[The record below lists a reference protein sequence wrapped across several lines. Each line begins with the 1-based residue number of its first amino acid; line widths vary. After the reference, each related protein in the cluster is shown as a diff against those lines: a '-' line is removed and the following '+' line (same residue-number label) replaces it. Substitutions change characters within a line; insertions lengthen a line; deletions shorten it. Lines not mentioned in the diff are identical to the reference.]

1 MLPHSAPDKFLA
13 PPTTDPTPIF
23 DTFRG
28 NYGTELLV
36 AAIAYF
42 DLFSLLSGGPLSF
55 AELRAGLGLNPRPA
69 NVLLT
74 GLAAMKLLAREDGPD
89 GGSYQLTPLGEEHLV
104 PGRPLYVGGYVTQA
118 AKSAGVRGLIDRL
131 RFDRATVERTGATEA
146 TGTAFTYRP
155 GTESAMDSDETARSL
170 TMILAGRAK
179 NVAPVLADRLPLPQ
193 TKLLLDVGGGT
204 GIYAFAL
211 LQRNPSLRAIVW
223 DRAAVLKVAHEM
235 AIQHGVADRV
245 ELRPGDM
252 FHDPVPTGCD
262 AMLLSNVLHDWDVP
276 ECEILVSR
284 CAAALVSS
292 GRLLIHDVFLN
303 DNLDGPLPVALYSA
317 ALFCITEGRAY
328 SGREYRQW
336 MEAAGL
342 SPEPIVPTLVNCGV
356 LVGVNGDR

>member
-1 MLPHSAPDKFLA
+1 MPTQSAPDEFLA

-36 AAIAYF
+36 AAIAHLG
-42 DLFSLLSGGPLSF
+42 LFEILTAGPLSF
-55 AELRAGLGLNPRPA
+55 ENLRGRLRLNPRPA

-74 GLAAMKLLAREDGPD
+74 GLAAMKLLARQDGPD
-89 GGSYQLTPLGEEHLV
+89 GGIYQLTPLAEEHLL

-118 AKSAGVRGLIDRL
+118 AKSAGVRELVDRL
-131 RFDRATVERTGATEA
+131 RSDRATVERTGATDA
-146 TGTAFTYRP
+146 KGTAFTFRP

-179 NVAPVLADRLPLPQ
+179 NVAPVLADRLPLPE
-193 TKLLLDVGGGT
+193 TKLLLDIGGGT

-223 DRAAVLKVAHEM
+223 DRASVLKVAHEM
-235 AIQHGVADRV
+235 ALQHGVADRV
-245 ELRPGDM
+245 EFRPGDM

-276 ECEILVSR
+276 ECEALVSR
-284 CAAALVSS
+284 CAAALPPG

-303 DNLDGPLPVALYSA
+303 DNLDGPLPIALYSA

-328 SGREYRQW
+328 SGKEYRQW
-336 MEAAGL
+336 MQAAGL

-356 LVGVNGDR
+356 LAGIKE